1 MTGLLLAALERLPAR
16 ARRVSVAVGALL
28 TLGAAIA
35 ALTLTAPR
43 EGDGHPRRSAASP
56 RPSAAATQT
65 SSRRLPPPVAAT
77 DLFGARQVAERFLA
91 GYLPFAYGRAS
102 AATVAGVT
110 PALRRQLLREPARVP
125 PAERRR
131 RPRVVSLQ
139 LVGTTPG
146 FVVATAII
154 DDGGLT
160 TYRLRFALQRESGGW
175 AVSSLPQG

>member
-16 ARRVSVAVGALL
+16 ARRVVVAVGALL
-28 TLGAAIA
+28 MLGAAIA
-35 ALTLTAPR
+35 ALILTAPR
-43 EGDGHPRRSAASP
+43 EGDGHPRRSASPP
-56 RPSAAATQT
+56 RPAAGVPQT
-65 SSRRLPPPVAAT
+65 SPQRLPPPVVAT
-77 DLFGARQVAERFLA
+77 NLFRARLVAKRFLS

-102 AATVAGVT
+102 AASVVGVT
-110 PALRRQLLREPARVP
+110 LALRRQLLRERVQVP

-139 LVGTTPG
+139 LVGTTPP

-160 TYRLRFALQRESGGW
+160 TYRLRFTLQRRSGGW
-175 AVSSLPQG
+175 AVTAVAG

>member
-1 MTGLLLAALERLPAR
+1 MTGLLLAAMERVPAR
-16 ARRVSVAVGALL
+16 GRRAVVAVGALL
-28 TLGAAIA
+28 LLALAIA
-35 ALTLTAPR
+35 APTLTAPR
-43 EGDGHPRRSAASP
+43 EGDGHPRRSAAPP

-77 DLFGARQVAERFLA
+77 DLFRARQVAERFLA
-91 GYLPFAYGRAS
+91 GYLPFAYGRSS
-102 AATVAGVT
+102 ATAVAGIT
-110 PALRRQLLREPARVP
+110 PALRRQLLQQRVQVP
-125 PAERRR
+125 SAERSR

-160 TYRLRFALQRESGGW
+160 TYRLRFTVQRESGGW
-175 AVSSLPQG
+175 AVGSLVQG